1 MDRVTDRIRHALATG
16 ECVDLMPADL
26 ALPIYAKA
34 CETLDLPVNQRR
46 AEIEAHPLADLL
58 FAEVKRVW
66 GFRRTVM
73 RTSAS
78 CGMIA
83 GH

>member
-1 MDRVTDRIRHALATG
+1 MDRVTDRIRHALTTG
-16 ECVDLMPADL
+16 ECVDLMTADL
-26 ALPIYAKA
+26 ALPIYARA
-34 CETLDLPVNQRR
+34 CEILSMPVDQRR
-46 AEIEAHPLADLL
+46 EAIEAHPLADLL
-58 FAEVKRVW
+58 AAEVKRVW

>member
-1 MDRVTDRIRHALATG
+1 MDRVTDRIRHALTTG

-26 ALPIYAKA
+26 DLPIYARA
-34 CETLDLPVNQRR
+34 CEILSMPVDQRR
-46 AEIEAHPLADLL
+46 AEIERHPLADLL
-58 FAEVKRVW
+58 AAEVKRVW